1 MNTKGEQMPGK
12 TGLLCEVSWEV
23 CNQAGGI
30 YTVVR
35 SKVPITVKTWG
46 QRYCAIGPYIEGK
59 SDVEFEECPPD
70 GPFGK
75 TVQAMKDAGFDARYG
90 HWLVTGHP
98 SVVLLNPR
106 SASARLNEIKYL
118 AWEHLGVSLLRPD
131 PLLDQVVLFGYL
143 YEQFFR
149 LLCAQESPHT
159 SILGLFHEWMAG
171 TAVPELRRAGLPLG
185 ITFITHATQLG
196 RFLAM
201 ESAEYQDRIPGLD
214 WHETAR
220 RFNLEP
226 QVMFERAAAHAAHVF
241 ATVSKVTAHECE
253 HLLGRK
259 PEVILPN
266 GLNIER
272 FVALHEFQNLHR
284 IFKEKIHQF
293 VIGHFFPSYTFDLDR
308 TLYFFTS
315 GRYEYGNKGFD
326 LTIESLARLNSKMK
340 QAKIDRT
347 IVFFLITKGA
357 YRGINAELLR
367 TRAVME
373 EIRQNCEAIQ
383 AQIGKRLF
391 AATTMGEAPPL
402 DSLVDEYWRLRLRRN
417 LQAWRAVRTPP
428 VVTHD
433 LNDEAGDPVM
443 RQFRACDLQNRP
455 EDPVKVVFHPDFVSS
470 SDPLFGMDY
479 DQFVRGC
486 HFGLFPS
493 RYEPFGYA
501 PLECAALG
509 IPSVTSDLSGFGAYV
524 REEIPDHEEHG
535 LFVVK
540 RRGVS
545 FEQSAEQLAEQA
557 FQIARMGRRERIA
570 LRNRVESKAELFDW
584 QNLIVHYQAAYR
596 MASEQLGKPGAGAQV
611 TSVGL

>member
-1 MNTKGEQMPGK
+1 MNAIRQDGPG
-12 TGLLCEVSWEV
+12 GAALLCEVSWET
-23 CNQAGGI
+23 CNQIGGI

-35 SKVPITVKTWG
+35 TKIPLTVKTWG
-46 QRYCAIGPYIEGK
+46 ERYCAIGPYVEGK
-59 SDVEFEECPPD
+59 SDVEFEECAPA
-70 GPFGK
+70 GPFGR
-75 TVQAMKDAGFDARYG
+75 VVEAMKAAGFDARFG
-90 HWLVTGHP
+90 HWLVSGHP
-98 SVVLLNPR
+98 VTVLLNPR
-106 SASARLNEIKYL
+106 SVAARLNEIKYL
-118 AWEHLGVSLLRPD
+118 TWEHQGISLLHSD
-131 PLLDQVVLFGYL
+131 GLLNDTVLFGFL
-143 YEQFFR
+143 CEQFFR
-149 LLCAQESPHT
+149 HLCEQVAPRAPV
-159 SILGLFHEWMAG
+159 IGLFHEWMAG
-171 TAVPELRRAGLPLG
+171 VAVPWIRRAGLPMGL
-185 ITFITHATQLG
+185 IFNTHATQLG

-201 ESAEYQDRIPGLD
+201 ESADYQDRIEGLN
-214 WHETAR
+214 WRETAR

-226 QVMFERAAAHAAHVF
+226 QVMFERDAARAAHVF
-241 ATVSKVTAHECE
+241 ATVSKVTARECE

-259 PEVILPN
+259 PDIILPN

-293 VIGHFFPSYTFDLDR
+293 VIGHFFPAYTFDIDR

-326 LTIESLARLNSKMK
+326 LTIESLARLNWKMK
-340 QAKIDRT
+340 QARIDRT
-347 IVFFLITKGA
+347 IVFFLITNGA

-383 AQIGKRLF
+383 NQIGKRLF
-391 AATTMGEAPPL
+391 EATTMGRSPPL
-402 DSLVDEYWRLRLRRN
+402 DTLVDEYWRLRLRRS
-417 LQAWRAVRTPP
+417 LQAWRTGRTPP

-433 LNDEAGDPVM
+433 LNDEAGDPVV
-443 RQFRACDLQNRP
+443 RQFRACNLQNRP

-486 HFGLFPS
+486 HFGMFPS

-509 IPSVTSDLSGFGAYV
+509 IPSATSDMSGFGAYV
-524 REEIPDHEEHG
+524 EEEIPDHDQRG
-535 LFVVK
+535 LLVVK

-545 FEQSAEQLAEQA
+545 FEQAAEQLAEQA
-557 FQIARMGRRERIA
+557 FRIAQMGRRERIA
-570 LRNRVESKAELFDW
+570 LRNRVESTAELFDW
-584 QNLIVHYQAAYR
+584 QNLIAHYENACR
-596 MASEQLGKPGAGAQV
+596 LAQERIG
-611 TSVGL
+611 TC

>member
-1 MNTKGEQMPGK
+1 MNIEQIHAPD
-12 TGLLCEVSWEV
+12 TTSLLCEASWEV
-23 CNQAGGI
+23 CNQIGGI

-35 SKVPITVKTWG
+35 SKVPTTAETWG
-46 QRYCAIGPYIEGK
+46 ERYCAIGPYIEGK
-59 SDVEFEECPPD
+59 SGVEFEECPPA
-70 GPFGK
+70 GPFGRAVK
-75 TVQAMKDAGFDARYG
+75 GMQDAGLDARYG
-90 HWLVTGHP
+90 HWLVPGHP
-98 SVVLLNPR
+98 ITVLFNPR
-106 SASARLNEIKYL
+106 SAARHLNEIKYL
-118 AWEHLGVSLLRPD
+118 AWEHHAISLLHSD
-131 PLLDQVVLFGYL
+131 ELIDQVVLFGYL
-143 YEQFFR
+143 CEQFFR
-149 LLCAQESPHT
+149 LLCEAEAPRT
-159 SILGLFHEWMAG
+159 PILGLFHEWMAG
-171 TAVPELRRAGLPLG
+171 SAVPEIRRANLPMG
-185 ITFITHATQLG
+185 VIFNTHATQLG

-220 RFNLEP
+220 RFKLEP
-226 QVMFERAAAHAAHVF
+226 QVMFERAAAREAHVF
-241 ATVSKVTAHECE
+241 ATVSKVTSYECE

-259 PEVILPN
+259 PDVILPN

-326 LTIESLARLNSKMK
+326 LTIESLARLNWKMK
-340 QAKIDRT
+340 QAQT
-347 IVFFLITKGA
+347 NCTVVFFLITNGA
-357 YRGINAELLR
+357 YRCINAELLR

-383 AQIGKRLF
+383 GQIGKRLF
-391 AATTMGEAPPL
+391 AATTMGQSPPM

-417 LQAWRAVRTPP
+417 LQAWRAARTPP
-428 VVTHD
+428 VMTHD
-433 LNDEAGDPVM
+433 MNDEASDPVIL
-443 RQFRACDLQNRP
+443 QFRACGLQNLP
-455 EDPVKVVFHPDFVSS
+455 EDPVKVVFHPDFITT

-486 HFGLFPS
+486 HFGMFPS

-509 IPSVTSDLSGFGAYV
+509 IPSATSDMSGFGAYV
-524 REEIPDHEEHG
+524 NEEIPDHDEHG

-545 FEQSAEQLAEQA
+545 FEEAAEQLAEQA
-557 FQIARMGRRERIA
+557 FQIARLGRRERIA
-570 LRNRVESKAELFDW
+570 LRNRVESTAELFDW
-584 QNLIVHYQAAYR
+584 KNLIAHYESAF
-596 MASEQLGKPGAGAQV
+596 QLALGRIGSSRSGA
-611 TSVGL
+611 

>member
-1 MNTKGEQMPGK
+1 MNTERGQAADK
-12 TGLLCEVSWEV
+12 TALLCEVSWEV
-23 CNQAGGI
+23 CNQIGGI

-35 SKVPITVKTWG
+35 TKVPITVNAWG
-46 QRYCAIGPYIEGK
+46 QRYCAIGPYVEGK
-59 SDVEFEECPPD
+59 SDVEFEECAPT

-75 TVQAMKDAGFDARYG
+75 AVKALKEAGFDARFG
-90 HWLVTGHP
+90 HWLVSGHP
-98 SVVLLNPR
+98 LAVLLNPR
-106 SASARLNEIKYL
+106 SAAARLNEVKYL
-118 AWEHLGVSLLRPD
+118 IWERQSISLLRSD
-131 PLLDQVVLFGYL
+131 ALLDDVVLFGFL
-143 YEQFFR
+143 CEQFFR
-149 LLCAQESPHT
+149 LLCAQEAPSTPV
-159 SILGLFHEWMAG
+159 IGLFHEWLAG
-171 TAVPELRRAGLPLG
+171 TAVPAIRRAGLPMG
-185 ITFITHATQLG
+185 TIFVTHATQLG

-201 ESAEYQDRIPGLD
+201 ESADYQDRIHGLD
-214 WHETAR
+214 WRATAR

-259 PEVILPN
+259 PDVILPN
-266 GLNIER
+266 GLNVER

-293 VIGHFFPSYTFDLDR
+293 VIGHFFPSYTFDIDR

-326 LTIESLARLNSKMK
+326 LTIESLARLNWKMK
-340 QAKIDRT
+340 EAKIDRT
-347 IVFFLITKGA
+347 IVFFLITNGS
-357 YRGINAELLR
+357 YRCINAELLR

-383 AQIGKRLF
+383 TQIGKRLF
-391 AATTMGEAPPL
+391 AVTTMGQAPTL

-417 LQAWRAVRTPP
+417 LQAWRAARTPP

-433 LNDEAGDPVM
+433 LSNEADDPVI
-443 RQFRACDLQNRP
+443 RQFRACGLQNRP

-486 HFGLFPS
+486 HFGMFPS

-509 IPSVTSDLSGFGAYV
+509 IPSVTSDMSGFGAYV
-524 REEIPDHEEHG
+524 EEEIPDHDERG
-535 LFVVK
+535 LLVIK

-557 FQIARMGRRERIA
+557 FRIAQMGRRERIA
-570 LRNRVESKAELFDW
+570 LRNRVESTAELFDW
-584 QNLIVHYQAAYR
+584 QNLIVHYWKAY
-596 MASEQLGKPGAGAQV
+596 QLAIERIGAPGAETESAG
-611 TSVGL
+611 G